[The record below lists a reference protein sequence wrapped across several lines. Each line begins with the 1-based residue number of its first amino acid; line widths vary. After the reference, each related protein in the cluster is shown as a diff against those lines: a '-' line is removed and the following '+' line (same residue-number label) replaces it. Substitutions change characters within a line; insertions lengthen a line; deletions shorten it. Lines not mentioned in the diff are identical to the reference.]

1 MTDTLP
7 RTLFIGR
14 GNGGVCW
21 YRCALPATVLGADW
35 VGVTGRPPD
44 LRFVTGVTGPDM
56 SLDALS
62 GYEVVVVQ
70 QPIGEEWLQL
80 IRRLQSA
87 GATVLFEVDDYM
99 QAVRKI
105 DSHELKDVF
114 TRDWVRSA
122 ELNMRVADGVICST
136 PWLARRYRAF
146 NPNVW
151 VCPNGIDLARY
162 AYSRPERDHVTIG
175 WAGGVGHIASM
186 RPWLP
191 AVAAVLRARPNARFT
206 TVGAAFADELVAEFG
221 AERCR
226 SLPFAALEVYP
237 ASVST
242 FDIALAPSGN
252 NNLFRG
258 KSDLRWLEASALG
271 IPVVGDPAVYP
282 ELEDGVTGMAA
293 ATAADAEAAMLA
305 LVDDAGRRRAIGAA
319 ALAHVTE
326 HRRIEV
332 AAQRWAEVLRE
343 AHAAHAVAAA

>member
-1 MTDTLP
+1 MSLP
-7 RTLFIGR
+7 RTLFVGR

-35 VGVTGRPPD
+35 VGVTERPPN
-44 LRFVTGVTGPDM
+44 LRFVTGVTGGAI
-56 SLDALS
+56 SLDGMR
-62 GYEVVVVQ
+62 GYEVVVLQ
-70 QPIGEEWLQL
+70 QPIGEEWMQA
-80 IRRLQSA
+80 IRQMQAA

-114 TRDWVRSA
+114 TKEWVKSA
-122 ELNMRVADGVICST
+122 ELNMRVCDGIICST
-136 PWLARRYRAF
+136 EWLARRYRAF
-146 NPNVW
+146 NRNVW
-151 VCPNGIDLARY
+151 VCPNGIDVARY
-162 AYSRPERDHVTIG
+162 AYSRPEREHVTIG
-175 WAGGVGHIASM
+175 WAGGVGHVASV

-191 AVAAVLRARPNARFT
+191 AVANVLRARPETRFW
-206 TVGAAFADELVAEFG
+206 TVGAAFADELAEEFG
-221 AERCR
+221 PERTR
-226 SLPFAALEVYP
+226 SLPFTSLEVYP

-252 NNLFRG
+252 NNLFKG

-282 ELEDGVTGMAA
+282 DIEDGVTGLAA
-293 ATAADAEAAMLA
+293 AGETEAEAAILS
-305 LVDDAGRRRAIGAA
+305 LVDDAARRRAIGEAA
-319 ALAHVTE
+319 RAHVTE

-343 AHAAHAVAAA
+343 ARAGKVAAAA